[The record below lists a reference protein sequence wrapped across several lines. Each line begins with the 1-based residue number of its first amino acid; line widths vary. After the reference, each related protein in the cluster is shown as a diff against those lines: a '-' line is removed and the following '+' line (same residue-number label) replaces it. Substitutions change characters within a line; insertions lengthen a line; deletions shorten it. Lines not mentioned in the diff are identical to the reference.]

1 MPLPDR
7 YNINRP
13 IRREILDAH
22 PAWLFAYDE
31 EGLPGQSEATIKP
44 NDLEDPALP
53 GFVVAD
59 VRFADGTD
67 ALALIGGS
75 FGVAS
80 SDDLDEMR
88 LYLGDAVWEFSL
100 SFGSLEQQF
109 PQEPFIDTHPHLL
122 PMRITGRLRAA
133 FGMAASELS
142 FTVDESGNR
151 TPGGAA

>member
-88 LYLGDAVWEFSL
+88 LYLGAVVWPASL
-100 SFGSLEQQF
+100 SCGSLEQHF
-109 PQEPFIDTHPHLL
+109 LPEPFSDGLSHRL
-122 PMRITGRLRAA
+122 PMRITGR
-133 FGMAASELS
+133 
-142 FTVDESGNR
+142 
-151 TPGGAA
+151 